1 MAARL
6 LFLAFAFLLLAA
18 MAHGEELGKP
28 AHLAGLK
35 LPLDE
40 IVRVDT
46 SRAADDHHGL
56 GVGFFVSPERI
67 VTSWHVLA
75 PWDEVQVTLRGGAKP
90 AVRGVVAESAEFDLA
105 ILELAEPV
113 KGTRGLE
120 LAADPGGRQKV
131 WAIGHPKGNAF
142 VLRSG
147 IVGREIRTSQ
157 LAARPQAFVRKAISG
172 DKDLRWLQHSAP
184 LIDGDSGGPLLD
196 ARGRLL
202 GVNTWVDDTTHAAY
216 ALHAAHLAEF
226 LEQPKGEPRRL
237 AEVRAAL
244 AAKSEA
250 KN

>member
-6 LFLAFAFLLLAA
+6 MFLAPVFLLIAA
-18 MAHGEELGKP
+18 VAHGEDHGTP
-28 AHLAGLK
+28 APPAGLK
-35 LPLDE
+35 LPLDG

-56 GVGFFVSPERI
+56 GVGFFVSPSRI

-90 AVRGVVAESAEFDLA
+90 AVRGVVAESAELDLA
-105 ILELAEPV
+105 ILELAEPI
-113 KGTRGLE
+113 KAIRGLE
-120 LAADPGGRQKV
+120 LAADPGRRQKV
-131 WAIGHPKGNAF
+131 WAIGHPEGNAF

-157 LAARPQAFVRKAISG
+157 LATRPQTFVRKAIG
-172 DKDLRWLQHSAP
+172 RDKDLRWLQHSAP
-184 LIDGDSGGPLLD
+184 LTDGDSGGPLLD
-196 ARGRLL
+196 ARGRVL

-226 LEQPKGEPRRL
+226 LEQPKGEPRTL

-244 AAKSEA
+244 AEKSEA
-250 KN
+250 KK